1 MELLLTGFCQV
12 FSKYNVV
19 IHDHHWLCVMTRPSA
34 SCVTIVSVS
43 GAVARWGGV
52 SSIPSQD
59 VRKVS
64 SNILYLYNPTDLS
77 LFDGC
82 VIWPPP
88 WTIFS
93 MVSPLMV
100 ECLSSTILIEFQV
113 WARDQGPCLPHNCHW
128 SFNGVNVGLWMSMWM
143 LSQEPTLEL
152 LKNIFIATNIVAKSI
167 LQWSIECKVY

>member
-113 WARDQGPCLPHNCHW
+113 WARDHVSHTTATVSQWCQCGIVD
-128 SFNGVNVGLWMSMWM
+128 VNVNVISR
-143 LSQEPTLEL
+143 
-152 LKNIFIATNIVAKSI
+152 TNPRITKEHI
-167 LQWSIECKVY
+167 HCY